1 MNARRKLLYSVVA
14 LTAAVIVLGAT
25 GLVSVQRLGA
35 QLDESANLTSRKL
48 ILFGSFKGDV
58 LDLRL
63 ALQQCMYN
71 SAVGNTAEFEANAAR
86 FTELVN
92 EAQRLAERIKPLLV
106 TEKGIK
112 LVAALANGV
121 TEYGEAGGKVIVLM
135 KDNNSVEAER
145 LVTERLRPNGEQIV
159 KQIDGFMDVQDRYV
173 KNASVESAVS
183 ITKSKCLIALLLALG
198 LAASVMALTV
208 LFGLNRN
215 LRQMSGEL
223 ARGAEQVSSAARQ
236 VASASQSLAQG
247 ASEQAAATEEVSSA
261 VESIAAMTRD
271 NLASGKESAR
281 LMGDAQSTG
290 VLVRNAMEGTA
301 AAVAEIVDANGKIG
315 RILHSIDEISFQTN
329 ILALNAAVEAA
340 RAGEAGAGFA
350 VVADEVRSLAHRC
363 AEAAR
368 ETAEFV
374 ERNGASAGS
383 ATAHVEDVRATWQQS
398 GTIRDRVKHLSD
410 QIATSSAEQS
420 RSVQEIAHALSEMN
434 GVTQQSAAQAEE
446 TAAAGQELT
455 GQAAVLASA
464 SAQLE
469 SLVGT

>member
-1 MNARRKLLYSVVA
+1 MNARRKLLYCVSSLA
-14 LTAAVIVLGAT
+14 AAVVVLGAT
-25 GLVSVQRLGA
+25 GFYSVERLGS

-48 ILFGSFKGDV
+48 ILFGTFKGNV
-58 LDLRL
+58 LEMRL
-63 ALQQCMYN
+63 ALQECMYN
-71 SAVGNTAEFEANAAR
+71 SAVKNGSEFNSNSAKFVDRLNQAQQQAE
-86 FTELVN
+86 
-92 EAQRLAERIKPLLV
+92 QIKPLLV
-106 TEKGIK
+106 TENGKK
-112 LVAALANGV
+112 LVAALAAGV
-121 TEYGEAGGKVIVLM
+121 ADYGETGGRVIALM
-135 KDNNSVEAER
+135 KEGNSAGAER
-145 LVTERLRPNGEQIV
+145 LVTERVRPNGQQIV
-159 KQIDGFMDVQDRYV
+159 KQIDGFMDVQDNYV
-173 KNASVESAVS
+173 RNASLESASSV
-183 ITKSKCLIALLLALG
+183 TIAKRMFVLLLAAG
-198 LAASVMALTV
+198 ISASALALAV
-208 LFGLNRN
+208 LRGLNRK

-236 VASASQSLAQG
+236 VAAASQGLAQG

-261 VESIAAMTRD
+261 VESIAAMTRH
-271 NLASGKESAR
+271 NLESGKESAR

-301 AAVAEIVDANGKIG
+301 LAVAEIVEANGKIG
-315 RILHSIDEISFQTN
+315 RILKSIDEISFQTN

-350 VVADEVRSLAHRC
+350 VVADEVRSLAQRC

-410 QIATSSAEQS
+410 QIATSSAEQN
-420 RSVQEIAHALSEMN
+420 RSVQEIAQALSEMN

-446 TAAAGQELT
+446 TAAASQQLT
-455 GQAAVLASA
+455 GQAGVLASA

-469 SLVGT
+469 SLVGI

>member
-1 MNARRKLLYSVVA
+1 MNARRKLLYSVSA

-25 GLVSVQRLGA
+25 GLTSVQRLGA

-48 ILFGSFKGDV
+48 ILFGMFKGDV
-58 LDLRL
+58 LEMRL

-71 SAVGNTAEFEANAAR
+71 SAVGHTAEFESNAAK

-92 EAQRLAERIKPLLV
+92 EAQRQAEQIKPLLV

-112 LVAALANGV
+112 LVAALAKGV
-121 TEYGEAGGKVIVLM
+121 TEYGETGGRVIALM
-135 KDNNSVEAER
+135 KNHNSADAER
-145 LVTERLRPNGEQIV
+145 LATERLTPNGEQIV
-159 KQIDGFMDVQDRYV
+159 KQIDGFMDVQDNYV
-173 KNASVESAVS
+173 KNASAESAVS
-183 ITKSKCLIALLLALG
+183 IAKSKWFIALLLAFG
-198 LAASVMALTV
+198 LAASVMALAV
-208 LFGLNRN
+208 LVGLNRQ

-223 ARGAEQVSSAARQ
+223 ASGAEQVASAARQ

-247 ASEQAAATEEVSSA
+247 ASEQAAATEQVSSA
-261 VESIAAMTRD
+261 VESIAAMTRH
-271 NLASGKESAR
+271 NVESGKESAQ
-281 LMGDAQSTG
+281 LMGNAQSTG
-290 VLVRNAMEGTA
+290 ALVRTAMEGTA
-301 AAVAEIVDANGKIG
+301 HAVAEIVEANGKIG

-350 VVADEVRSLAHRC
+350 VVAGEVRNLAQRC

-374 ERNGASAGS
+374 DRNRASADA
-383 ATAHVEDVRATWQQS
+383 ATAHVADVRATWQQS

-410 QIATSSAEQS
+410 EIANSSAEQNS
-420 RSVQEIAHALSEMN
+420 SIQEIAHALSEMN
-434 GVTQQSAAQAEE
+434 SVTQQSAAQAEE
-446 TAAAGQELT
+446 TAAASEQLT

-469 SLVGT
+469 SLVGR

>member
-1 MNARRKLLYSVVA
+1 MNARRKLLYSVSS
-14 LTAAVIVLGAT
+14 LAAVVVVLGAT
-25 GLVSVQRLGA
+25 GLISVQRLGA

-48 ILFGSFKGDV
+48 ILFGTFKGNI
-58 LDLRL
+58 LETRL
-63 ALQQCMYN
+63 ALQECMYN
-71 SAVGNTAEFEANAAR
+71 SAVKNASEFNANSAK
-86 FTELVN
+86 FLDGLN
-92 EAQRLAERIKPLLV
+92 QAQRQAEQIKPLLV
-106 TEKGIK
+106 TEKGKK
-112 LVAALANGV
+112 LIAALAAGV
-121 TEYGEAGGKVIVLM
+121 AEYGETGGRVIALM
-135 KDNNSVEAER
+135 KDGNSAEAER
-145 LVTERLRPNGEQIV
+145 LVTERVRPNGEQIV
-159 KQIDGFMDVQDRYV
+159 KQIDGFMDVQDNYV
-173 KNASVESAVS
+173 RNASMESAAS
-183 ITKSKCLIALLLALG
+183 LARSKWLIAVLLAFG
-198 LAASVMALTV
+198 LSASALALAV
-208 LFGLNRN
+208 LVGLNRK
-215 LRQMSGEL
+215 LQQMSEEL

-271 NLASGKESAR
+271 NVESGKESAQ
-281 LMGDAQSTG
+281 LMGDAQATG
-290 VLVRNAMEGTA
+290 ALVRNAMEGTA
-301 AAVAEIVDANGKIG
+301 RAVAEIVEANGKIG

-350 VVADEVRSLAHRC
+350 VVADEVRSLAQRC
-363 AEAAR
+363 ADAAR

-383 ATAHVEDVRATWQQS
+383 ATAHVEEVRATWQQS

-410 QIATSSAEQS
+410 QIATCSAEQNC
-420 RSVQEIAHALSEMN
+420 SVQEIARALSEMN

-446 TAAAGQELT
+446 TAAASQQLT

-469 SLVGT
+469 SLVGA